1 VSVRTNDPYETLGV
15 DRDADAETV
24 KRAFRER
31 ALRDHPDRNPN
42 DPAAEERF
50 KRASEA
56 YATLR
61 DPEARRRYDAY
72 VAAGGDRYDPGRS
85 GPVPRPDFGTVD
97 WRTVFREADVPI
109 DWSRAGAIPTTGNVV
124 FNVLFHNVARVFRQ
138 AGLIRGED
146 RTLSLRL
153 DLATARSGGTRRVSV
168 SGPVACS
175 ACHGAG
181 GPCPTCGGDGVLR
194 GGLDVD
200 VRIPK
205 GVRPGQRLR
214 LQGLGGPGRPP
225 GDAYVVLDV
234 ALPLGVRREG
244 GDLATDVFVTP
255 AEAAQGVGAE
265 VAGAKV
271 HVPAGVRDGRTIRV
285 AGGGLGGGALL
296 VTVHVDIWRGGARSL
311 TEAAGGWLAGPVA
324 TARDAWQRLFGKGG
338 RP

>member
-1 VSVRTNDPYETLGV
+1 MSVGTNDPYETLGV

-61 DPEARRRYDAY
+61 DPETRRRYDAY
-72 VAAGGDRYDPGRS
+72 VAAGGDRFDPARGGR
-85 GPVPRPDFGTVD
+85 VPRPDFGTVD
-97 WRTVFREADVPI
+97 WRSVFREADVPI
-109 DWSRAGAIPTTGNVV
+109 DWTRTGAMPTTGHVV
-124 FNVLFHNVARVFRQ
+124 FDVLFHNVARVFRQ

-181 GPCPTCGGDGVLR
+181 GPCPTCGGEGVLR
-194 GGLDVD
+194 AGLDVD

-225 GDAYVVLDV
+225 GDAYVEIDV
-234 ALPLGVRREG
+234 VLPLGTHRQG
-244 GDLATDVFVTP
+244 ADLVTDLYVTP
-255 AEAAQGVGAE
+255 AEAAHGVEAE
-265 VAGAKV
+265 VAGAQLR
-271 HVPAGVRDGRTIRV
+271 VPAGVTEGRVIRV

-296 VTVHVDIWRGGARSL
+296 VTVHIDVWRGGARSL
-311 TEAAGGWLAGPVA
+311 TDAASGWLAGPVA
-324 TARDAWQRLFGKGG
+324 TARDTWKRFFGKGD